1 VIPPSIGIHGGG
13 QHGGCK
19 PPVGGGG
26 GGGNCDFKKKVTKIK
41 RKVKDNLGF
50 VNNFIFAR
58 I

>member
-1 VIPPSIGIHGGG
+1 MIPPSIGIHGGG

-19 PPVGGGG
+19 PPVGGG